1 MHGWG
6 ERSSG
11 DWGRG
16 ERGGAGGRRPS
27 PLSWRC
33 VQCEVRR
40 AKATMST
47 RWLSTFQDPPLVSS
61 PSHPS
66 ASTLYSRPL
75 SELSFT
81 FKKLPVTARDSLH
94 GCVSIS
100 RLGYMF
106 QLISLIEAY
115 SLRNQLFCPAWH
127 KASGSPSSLRSELL
141 DRVFFFSLL
150 FGWWAWNS
158 SKSQDSPFF
167 LVIITHSSGTNR
179 LLEQCTEIEKYL
191 HFHRLLWS
199 SIWSQPLASSFS
211 S

>member
-1 MHGWG
+1 M
-6 ERSSG
+6 
-11 DWGRG
+11 
-16 ERGGAGGRRPS
+16 
-27 PLSWRC
+27 
-33 VQCEVRR
+33 QCEVRR

-106 QLISLIEAY
+106 QLISLLEAY

-127 KASGSPSSLRSELL
+127 KASGSPSSLRSESWIVSSSSLFSL
-141 DRVFFFSLL
+141 GDGHGIQVSPRIVLFFSSSSHTAQELIVS
-150 FGWWAWNS
+150 WNS
-158 SKSQDSPFF
+158 ALK
-167 LVIITHSSGTNR
+167 
-179 LLEQCTEIEKYL
+179 
-191 HFHRLLWS
+191 
-199 SIWSQPLASSFS
+199 
-211 S
+211 